1 MLPHLLCQGGGMTS
15 GIQVFVKVMDSVSEL
30 AGRVAAWMFFAVGL
44 FVFFEVFMRYALN
57 SPTIWVDE
65 ISRIFQV
72 WAAFLAISFVL
83 KNKSHIII
91 DVTFRDPGSRARKV
105 VDTFALCVVIFFCV
119 VAVKYGIDIW
129 WKSTV
134 AGHTTDSYLAVPK
147 AYIQSAIWVGFG
159 LMALQSV
166 AEIIKIWTW
175 DPADMPKQTLVH

>member
-1 MLPHLLCQGGGMTS
+1 MTS
-15 GIQVFVKVMDSVSEL
+15 AIQIFVKVMDNISEV
-30 AGRVAAWMFFAVGL
+30 AGRIAAWMFFAVGL
-44 FVFFEVFMRYALN
+44 FICFEVFMRYVLN

-91 DVTFRDPGSRARKV
+91 DITFRDPNSRARKV
-105 VDTFALCVVIFFCV
+105 VDSFALCVVISFCL
-119 VAVKYGIDIW
+119 VAVKYGVDIW
-129 WKSTV
+129 WKSTA

-147 AYIQSAIWVGFG
+147 AFIQSAIWVGFG

-175 DPADMPKQTLVH
+175 DPDDSPKQTLVH